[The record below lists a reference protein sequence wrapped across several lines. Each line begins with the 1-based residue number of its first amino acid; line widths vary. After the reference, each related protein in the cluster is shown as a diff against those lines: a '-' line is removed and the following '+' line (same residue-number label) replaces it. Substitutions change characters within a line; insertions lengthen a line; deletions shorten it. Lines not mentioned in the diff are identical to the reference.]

1 MTAKLDPKYNDYR
14 YLKAIERY
22 KIQNAIKSKAKKFYN
37 ENVNVL
43 KILVELE
50 EEQKKNNFE
59 QTIEYRINHFYYRVS
74 NEMYCNLFQYG
85 KLSEKQLAF
94 ISTFKDKMRNNLD
107 KYNKNNAEKM
117 KSKHIGNIG
126 NRENFDLTILKVK
139 ENELQVSYSNY
150 VTTYKH
156 DLIDADKNLFTMY
169 SSKNYLEENNNNNQI
184 NISAI
189 VKAHKTFNNV
199 NYTHIKCP
207 KIIK

>member
-1 MTAKLDPKYNDYR
+1 MTRLDAKYNDYR

-22 KIQNAIKSKAKKFYN
+22 KIQNAIKSKAKRFYN
-37 ENVNVL
+37 DNINVL
-43 KILVELE
+43 KTLDELSN
-50 EEQKKNNFE
+50 EQKKINF
-59 QTIEYRINHFYYRVS
+59 QDTIEYRINNFYYNVS

-117 KSKHIGNIG
+117 QSKPIGTVG
-126 NRENFDLTILKVK
+126 NRQEFKLTILKVK
-139 ENELQVSYSNY
+139 ESELQVSYSNY
-150 VTTYKH
+150 VTSYKH
-156 DLIDADKNLFTMY
+156 DLIDADKNLFTLY
-169 SSKNYLEENNNNNQI
+169 SSKNYLEENNNNNEI

-189 VKAHKTFNNV
+189 VKGHKTFNNI
-199 NYTHIKCP
+199 NYTLIKCP